1 MYFYTNSTFIH
12 VDENI
17 DFFSQVKEEKAIP
30 IVSDTLVEQGLPLM
44 YDCLKSILFM
54 FISVHDY
61 ESLKQDVERCDEDF
75 IRLSFVPTDG
85 ISNENLEQPSMYT
98 KCWKKFFWN
107 LITMNISSKILSPI
121 VEWKIKK

>member
-98 KCWKKFFWN
+98 KC
-107 LITMNISSKILSPI
+107 
-121 VEWKIKK
+121 